1 MLSVILTVC
10 DIQRCCDVEE
20 GLSDERAKEL
30 TAEHQGQVDACVTNC
45 RALMPSAFVTDSM
58 LQELST
64 RASLLTPYLDDSKV
78 NERDLVAQLQWH
90 VQDMARQRLPA
101 SAGGVSAATQP
112 PNSASSDIDVDFDPP
127 SPSVHSDKESENEDE
142 AEEEEEEEEAGEE
155 EAEDDEEAETGS
167 RVRTK
172 GGRTSRK
179 RKKVQG
185 FKPQVQIEQPLTAEE
200 SSDWYICVVYV
211 VWYLLNMCLYE
222 HVQD

>member
-10 DIQRCCDVEE
+10 DIQRCCDVEVD
-20 GLSDERAKEL
+20 LSDERVEEL
-30 TAEHQGQVDACVTNC
+30 TLEHQGKVDACVTNV
-45 RALMPSAFVTDSM
+45 RALMPSPFVTDAM
-58 LQELST
+58 LYELST
-64 RASLLTPYLDDSKV
+64 RASLLTRYLDEAKV

-90 VQDMARQRLPA
+90 VRDMARQRLPA
-101 SAGGVSAATQP
+101 SEGGVSAATQP
-112 PNSASSDIDVDFDPP
+112 PGTDFDPP

-179 RKKVQG
+179 RKKVEG

-211 VWYLLNMCLYE
+211 V
-222 HVQD
+222 